1 MGNLLGKA
9 PNAAQKVSEHDRAVL
24 ELKVQRD
31 KLKQYQRRME
41 SVLEKEVAVAK
52 QHLAAGDKKRAM
64 LALKKKRYQE
74 QLLEKS
80 DAQIMN
86 LEQLVNSIEYAVVE
100 KQVLEGIKKGNDTLK
115 QLNDQMRIEDV
126 EKLMDDTADAIA
138 YQKEV
143 ENLLTGQL
151 SSEDDEAVM
160 AELNQLEKEAVQAEV
175 ESQLPAVPTTSLPE
189 QQKAQEEEKDEKQKK
204 PAVTAAKTKA
214 KQAVPAT

>member
-1 MGNLLGKA
+1 
-9 PNAAQKVSEHDRAVL
+9 
-24 ELKVQRD
+24 
-31 KLKQYQRRME
+31 
-41 SVLEKEVAVAK
+41 
-52 QHLAAGDKKRAM
+52 
-64 LALKKKRYQE
+64 
-74 QLLEKS
+74 
-80 DAQIMN
+80 MN